1 MGQYVIDTSVLL
13 SYGSKIFK
21 AFPESEII
29 IPLVVV
35 QELEAKR
42 HDPELGLMARSVL
55 RHLDK
60 LSEEGDLSQGVEQED
75 DSTVSVHL
83 NDVYCADLPET
94 IKDIKSNDIKIL
106 SVAKNIGA
114 TLLTNDIPLRVQA
127 SVVGIDTENFIDQ
140 DFKMSPDVEPFI
152 DIHMS
157 TEDITDLYTDG
168 DLPVDSDFPINTN
181 LIVHDLSDDKH
192 TALAISKAGWNLKLA
207 NEYALQPSKSKTV
220 RARNAM
226 QKFYLDHLMNEN
238 VKIVSCGGVPG
249 GGKSLLALAAGE
261 SLVQAKEFEKVVVFK
276 GAYTVLGGD
285 LGFLPGTETEKF
297 SGYTASVFDAT
308 SVYSSKQETERRI
321 EQGKLE
327 ILPLTHLRGRTLNNS
342 YIIVDEAQNLELST
356 LLTVLTRLGKGSKIV
371 LTHDIRQRDNLSV
384 GKHQGIFEVIK
395 RLSGNKLF
403 AHVEMVKSERSDVA
417 NLAYELLSD
426 LTN

>member
-127 SVVGIDTENFIDQ
+127 SVVGIDTENFIY
-140 DFKMSPDVEPFI
+140 
-152 DIHMS
+152 
-157 TEDITDLYTDG
+157 EDIKKA
-168 DLPVDSDFPINTN
+168 F
-181 LIVHDLSDDKH
+181 
-192 TALAISKAGWNLKLA
+192 SKKD
-207 NEYALQPSKSKTV
+207 Y
-220 RARNAM
+220 
-226 QKFYLDHLMNEN
+226 H
-238 VKIVSCGGVPG
+238 
-249 GGKSLLALAAGE
+249 
-261 SLVQAKEFEKVVVFK
+261 
-276 GAYTVLGGD
+276 
-285 LGFLPGTETEKF
+285 
-297 SGYTASVFDAT
+297 DAT
-308 SVYSSKQETERRI
+308 IKEQTIFSKFFKEMPHYHLTFLLHNAPVYFHSMI
-321 EQGKLE
+321 KL
-327 ILPLTHLRGRTLNNS
+327 RKLN
-342 YIIVDEAQNLELST
+342 YIQ
-356 LLTVLTRLGKGSKIV
+356 
-371 LTHDIRQRDNLSV
+371 
-384 GKHQGIFEVIK
+384 
-395 RLSGNKLF
+395 
-403 AHVEMVKSERSDVA
+403 
-417 NLAYELLSD
+417 
-426 LTN
+426 

>member
-1 MGQYVIDTSVLL
+1 MT
-13 SYGSKIFK
+13 
-21 AFPESEII
+21 
-29 IPLVVV
+29 
-35 QELEAKR
+35 
-42 HDPELGLMARSVL
+42 
-55 RHLDK
+55 
-60 LSEEGDLSQGVEQED
+60 
-75 DSTVSVHL
+75 
-83 NDVYCADLPET
+83 
-94 IKDIKSNDIKIL
+94 
-106 SVAKNIGA
+106 
-114 TLLTNDIPLRVQA
+114 
-127 SVVGIDTENFIDQ
+127 
-140 DFKMSPDVEPFI
+140 
-152 DIHMS
+152 
-157 TEDITDLYTDG
+157 
-168 DLPVDSDFPINTN
+168 
-181 LIVHDLSDDKH
+181 
-192 TALAISKAGWNLKLA
+192 
-207 NEYALQPSKSKTV
+207 
-220 RARNAM
+220 
-226 QKFYLDHLMNEN
+226 
-238 VKIVSCGGVPG
+238 
-249 GGKSLLALAAGE
+249 
-261 SLVQAKEFEKVVVFK
+261 